1 MSNNR
6 EQYDAIIIGA
16 GQAGNPLATALS
28 RAGWKTAVIERRFV
42 GGTCVNDGCTPTKT
56 MIASG
61 RVAYLARRA
70 RDYGVHVP
78 GVDVSLAE
86 VRRRKQEVVDAS
98 RNGIHRRLS
107 NLDHVALIYGEAQF
121 DGHKSIAVATQ
132 ENGIRHLTADTIFI
146 NTGARP
152 AKPPIPG
159 LDGTATLDSTTIMEI
174 DKLPEHLLVLG
185 GGYIGLEFGQLFRRL
200 GSRVTIVQRAAQL
213 IPREDADIAAALTA
227 ILREDG
233 IDVLLQAKVAS
244 AERNVAGDVALTV
257 QDAQGERRL
266 EGSHLLVAT
275 GRTPN
280 TEALNLAATGVESDD
295 KGYIR
300 VNERLETNIGGI
312 YALGDV
318 RGGPAFT
325 HISYDDYRIA
335 KDNLLEGGHRTTG
348 DVLVPYTIFTDPE
361 LGRVGLSEKE
371 ARAQGHAVRV
381 ATMPM
386 TWVARAGEVGE
397 TRGMMKVL
405 VDTAT
410 DQILGC
416 AILGIEGGEIMAML
430 QIAMMGKLPYPALR
444 DGVFAHPTMAESLN
458 TLFSSFAE

>member
-1 MSNNR
+1 MMTKNQ
-6 EQYDAIIIGA
+6 EQYDAIILGV

-28 RAGWKTAVIERRFV
+28 GAGWKTAVIERRFV

-70 RDYGVHVP
+70 NDYGVHVD
-78 GVDVSLAE
+78 GVSVSLAE
-86 VRRRKQEVVDAS
+86 VRRRKQELVDAS
-98 RNGIHRRLS
+98 RSSIHRRLS
-107 NLDHVALIYGEAQF
+107 DLDHVDLIYGEAQF
-121 DGHKSIAVATQ
+121 DGHKSIAVTTQ
-132 ENGIRHLTADTIFI
+132 ENGIRYLAAGTIFI

-152 AKPPIPG
+152 SKAQIPG
-159 LDGTATLDSTTIMEI
+159 LDSVPTFDSTTIMEI
-174 DKLPEHLLVLG
+174 DELPEHLLVLG

-200 GSRVTIVQRAAQL
+200 GSRVTILQRAAQL
-213 IPREDADIAAALTA
+213 VPREDADIAEALTA

-233 IDVLLQAKVAS
+233 IDVLLEAQTVCV
-244 AERNVAGDVALTV
+244 ERNEAGNLVLTV
-257 QDAQGERRL
+257 QDAQGERKL
-266 EGSHLLVAT
+266 QGSHLLVAT

-280 TEALNLAATGVESDD
+280 TDRLNLPATGVESND
-295 KGYIR
+295 KGYIQ
-300 VNERLETNIGGI
+300 VNEQLVTSVGGI

-325 HISYDDYRIA
+325 HVSYDDYRIVR
-335 KDNLLEGGHRTTG
+335 DNLLEGGHRTTH
-348 DVLVPYTIFTDPE
+348 DPLVPYTIFTDPE

-371 ARAQGHAVRV
+371 AHEQGHSVRV

-386 TWVARAGEVGE
+386 SSVARASEVGE

-405 VDTAT
+405 VDPAT

-416 AILGIEGGEIMAML
+416 AILGIEGGEIMSML
-430 QIAMMGKLPYPALR
+430 QIAMIGHLPYTALR
-444 DGVFAHPTMAESLN
+444 DAVFAHPTLAESLN
-458 TLFSSFAE
+458 TLFNNLA